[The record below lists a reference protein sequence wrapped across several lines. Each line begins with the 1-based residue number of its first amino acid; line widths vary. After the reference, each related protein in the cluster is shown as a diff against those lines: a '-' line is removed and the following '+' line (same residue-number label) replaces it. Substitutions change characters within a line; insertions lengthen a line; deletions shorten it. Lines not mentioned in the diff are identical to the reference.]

1 MREIIFDTETTGL
14 SPEQG
19 DRVIEIGAIEMVNR
33 FPTGKTF
40 HHYLHPGDQPI
51 HPDAEAIHGISMEQ
65 LEGKP
70 SFADVLDEFIAFFG
84 EGQLIA
90 HNAKFDMGFIN
101 AELKRVK
108 QPAIDNDRVVDTLVI
123 ARRKFPGA
131 RNSLDALCDRFGISN
146 AHRTLHGA
154 LLDSELLA
162 DVYIELTGGRQAGF
176 ALDHEREDD
185 NRGTEESDGGP
196 QTMRQRPA
204 PLPDRLS
211 AEALEAHA
219 GFVAKMGEDAIWNK
233 WRPPASGEKPA
244 E

>member
-19 DRVIEIGAIEMVNR
+19 DRIIEIGAIEMVNR
-33 FPTGKTF
+33 FPTGKTY
-40 HHYLHPGDQPI
+40 HQYLHPGDRAI
-51 HPDAEAIHGISMEQ
+51 HPDAQNVHGISIED
-65 LEGKP
+65 LADKP
-70 SFADVLDEFIAFFG
+70 SFSDVLDEFLAFFG

-101 AELKRVK
+101 AELKRLN
-108 QPAIDNDRVVDTLVI
+108 QPTIENDRVIDTLVI
-123 ARRKFPGA
+123 ARRKYPGA

-176 ALDHEREDD
+176 SLDHESETKTEADSEELVEQHGNRIRPRPLVARE
-185 NRGTEESDGGP
+185 TE
-196 QTMRQRPA
+196 TTKA
-204 PLPDRLS
+204 
-211 AEALEAHA
+211 
-219 GFVAKMGEDAIWNK
+219 V
-233 WRPPASGEKPA
+233 
-244 E
+244 